1 MGPKQSA
8 DSEPNWP
15 SCSAGLALQQAG
27 PALLD
32 EAGVGCAALVTQ
44 DERLD
49 VGDQFLL
56 DSSRR
61 DAPLEHH
68 TDLLTG
74 A

>member
-8 DSEPNWP
+8 DSEPDWP
-15 SCSAGLALQQAG
+15 GCSAGLALQQTG

-32 EAGVGCAALVTQ
+32 ETGVGCAALAAQ

-61 DAPLEHH
+61 DASLEHH
-68 TDLLTG
+68 TDLLAG